1 MLQFWEPRTLP
12 SNEICFEGKQVLMNW
27 NWNSKNILP
36 SCLISL
42 LSLALSS
49 PEGNKLFANGTKLC
63 SSSPGQVRGREEGF
77 SCREEDQGW
86 HQACQLPLQTSFWT
100 CHGPQRSL
108 KGLSK
113 IPQWSLNSPSKGS
126 QRSFWT
132 GHGHRVP
139 QRSLIG
145 PSKIFLNIPWPS
157 KVTSNGGRHLLLLG
171 LQDLHLGVH
180 RLDRVLSL
188 LHLAVHPLN

>member
-1 MLQFWEPRTLP
+1 
-12 SNEICFEGKQVLMNW
+12 MNW

-113 IPQWSLNSPSKGS
+113 IPQRSLDSPAKGS
-126 QRSFWT
+126 QRSFEQAMAFEGSSKVPHRALKDLFKHTMAFEGYLQWWT
-132 GHGHRVP
+132 SSSP
-139 QRSLIG
+139 ARSQG
-145 PSKIFLNIPWPS
+145 PSSWSSPS
-157 KVTSNGGRHLLLLG
+157 RPCPQSSSSCRSSSQLGRHFL
-171 LQDLHLGVH
+171 
-180 RLDRVLSL
+180 RCS
-188 LHLAVHPLN
+188 